1 MAINLEKYF
10 LKYDI
15 SFRKLNQTILNR
27 FRFLWSGAKILH
39 LSLLYSATL
48 SYPMLLQVSGTLHTF
63 QSMTLASRK
72 EFYRN
77 KGKTGFRHPD
87 QMTHENTARHRC
99 SPVTGVREKMWWKHR
114 RTATMDD
121 LGSCMAGFGVW
132 TGSPPEMFL
141 SFLCQTLYN
150 TESLIRFLIFSRRL
164 YVKDGYSFIFL
175 KNLSLYR
182 SECKYN
188 LTTCINRFLFTL
200 IKQKDLKLVW
210 ATSRTFVY
218 KGCRAGGNRR

>member
-1 MAINLEKYF
+1 
-10 LKYDI
+10 
-15 SFRKLNQTILNR
+15 
-27 FRFLWSGAKILH
+27 
-39 LSLLYSATL
+39 
-48 SYPMLLQVSGTLHTF
+48 MLLQVSGTLDTF

-72 EFYRN
+72 EVYSN
-77 KGKTGFRHPD
+77 KGKTRFRHPD
-87 QMTHENTARHRC
+87 QMTHENTVRHRC
-99 SPVTGVREKMWWKHR
+99 SPVTGVRVKMWWKHR

-141 SFLCQTLYN
+141 SFVCQTLYN

-164 YVKDGYSFIFL
+164 YVKGGYSFIFL

-188 LTTCINRFLFTL
+188 LTTCINCFLFTL
-200 IKQKDLKLVW
+200 IKQTDLKLVW

-218 KGCRAGGNRR
+218 KGCRADGSPR